1 MSERG
6 DLLKPIR
13 IFTPEIDLL
22 SEISNYESLMFVR
35 SENGIG
41 DLELRINR
49 YKRYTDTL
57 QKGNIIVVGND
68 RHKVYII
75 LHKEIELNERGKA
88 SENWLIK
95 ALQLKVIT
103 GQRITLPPTHTAN
116 DSKSGPA
123 ETVLKHYVI
132 NNIVNPKDAKRKIP
146 QLILADDLS
155 RGNNI
160 NWQSRFKNVAEEM
173 AEISL
178 FSNLGWN
185 VRVDYEL
192 RKWVFDVSEGR
203 DLTVNQFNN
212 PPVIFSPQ
220 FDNIKNMSYVDSDLN
235 YRNTAYIAGQG
246 EGVERRVVELGQST
260 GLSRYELFVDARD
273 IEEETDVEG
282 QDPIPRPIQDIIND
296 LINRGNQRLAEMI
309 QERFM
314 EAQIMTPVK
323 GVDIKKQ
330 LHFAT
335 QFQIVESVLTKQKNF
350 SSFIYEKD
358 WDLGDIVTVQ
368 NNDWGITLD
377 TRITEVKEIY
387 EPSNYQ
393 IEATFGQSRPTLI
406 DKIKQQF
413 AQLSP
418 EVRR

>member
-1 MSERG
+1 M
-6 DLLKPIR
+6 KTIR
-13 IFTPEIDLL
+13 IFTPDIDLL

-68 RHKVYII
+68 KHKSYII
-75 LHKEIELNERGKA
+75 LHKEIELNESGKA
-88 SENWLIK
+88 SENWIIK
-95 ALQLKVIT
+95 ALELKVVV
-103 GQRITLPPTHTAN
+103 GQRITLPPTNTAYDN
-116 DSKSGPA
+116 KSGTT
-123 ETVLKHYVI
+123 ETVMKHYVR
-132 NNIVNPKDAKRKIP
+132 NNIVNPLDIKRRIP
-146 QLILADDLS
+146 QLFLADDLS
-155 RGNNI
+155 RGSNI
-160 NWQSRFKNVAEEM
+160 SWQSRFKNVAEEM

-185 VRVDYEL
+185 VGVDYDL
-192 RKWVFDVSEGR
+192 GKWVFDVSVGR
-203 DLTVNQFNN
+203 DLTVNQFTN

-220 FDNIKNMSYVDSDLN
+220 FDNIKNMHYVDSDLN
-235 YRNTAYIAGQG
+235 YRNAAYIAGQG
-246 EGVERRVVELGQST
+246 EGVDRRVVELGQAT

-273 IEEETDVEG
+273 VAEEMDVEG
-282 QDPIPRPIQDIIND
+282 QEPIPRPVQDIIND
-296 LINRGNQRLAEMI
+296 LINRGEQRLAEMI

-323 GVDIKKQ
+323 GIDIKKQ

-335 QFQIVESVLTKQKNF
+335 QFQIVESVLTKPKNF
-350 SSFIYEKD
+350 SSFIYEED

-393 IEATFGQSRPTLI
+393 VEATFGQSRPTLI

>member
-1 MSERG
+1 M
-6 DLLKPIR
+6 KPIR
-13 IFTPEIDLL
+13 IFSPNIDLL
-22 SEISNYESLMFVR
+22 GEISNYESLFFVR
-35 SENGIG
+35 SWHGIG

-49 YKRYTDTL
+49 YKQYTDTL

-68 RHKVYII
+68 RHKAYII
-75 LHKEIELNERGKA
+75 LHKEIELNESGKA

-95 ALQLKVIT
+95 GLELKVVA
-103 GQRITLPPTHTAN
+103 GQRITLPPSTTAYDN
-116 DSKSGPA
+116 KSGAA
-123 ETVLKHYVI
+123 ETVMKHYI
-132 NNIVNPKDAKRKIP
+132 RNNIVNPIDIKRKIP
-146 QLILADDLS
+146 QLILANDLG
-155 RGNNI
+155 RGTGV
-160 NWQSRFKNVAEEM
+160 NWQSRFKNIAEEM

-185 VRVDYEL
+185 VRIDYDL
-192 RKWVFDVSEGR
+192 RKWMFDVSEGR
-203 DLTVNQFNN
+203 DLSVNQFIN
-212 PPVIFSPQ
+212 PPVIFSPK
-220 FDNIKNMSYVDSDLN
+220 FDNIKNMQYVDSDLN

-246 EGVERRVVELGQST
+246 EGIDRRVVELGQST

-273 IEEETDVEG
+273 VEEETDVEG
-282 QDPIPRPIQDIIND
+282 QEPIPRPVQEIIND

-314 EAQIMTPVK
+314 EAQIMTPIK
-323 GVDIKKQ
+323 GIDIKKQ

-335 QFQIVESVLTKQKNF
+335 QFQIVESVLTKEKNF
-350 SSFIYEKD
+350 SSFIYEED